1 MSLRS
6 TVFCAL
12 FAVPFVVTAQDRPPA
27 VPAAKP
33 PARVP
38 TPNDTLVSPEVS
50 ADRQITFR
58 LYAPKAEQVRL
69 AAEFKDANKLEL
81 SKAENGVWS
90 GTAMVDAGT
99 YRYTFTVD
107 GVRTNDPKNPMIS
120 ESVGNTSSVV
130 VVPGASYMDASTD
143 VPHGAVAAVY
153 YKSTALNGRMR
164 RMHVY
169 TPPGY
174 EMGGNQKYPVF
185 YLLHGSGDNDDCWTS
200 VGRANFIFDNL
211 IAAKKAKPMVVVM
224 PAGHTTSQFAPGA
237 TDEFLNDFSSD
248 LVPYVEKHYR
258 VSTDR
263 KDTALAGLSMGGG
276 QTLNILGKHPE
287 QFAYIG
293 VFSAGIF
300 SRPTGGLEDWEKQ
313 NAAVLDSAGMKKG
326 LKVFWFST
334 GVDDRLLST
343 SKATVEMFNK
353 HGFKAEFKESAG
365 GHTWINWRE
374 YLNIFT
380 PLLFQ

>member
-130 VVPGASYMDASTD
+130 CSAWVALRLVETGGASVGSAR
-143 VPHGAVAAVY
+143 
-153 YKSTALNGRMR
+153 STAS
-164 RMHVY
+164 
-169 TPPGY
+169 
-174 EMGGNQKYPVF
+174 
-185 YLLHGSGDNDDCWTS
+185 GSFTS
-200 VGRANFIFDNL
+200 GTV
-211 IAAKKAKPMVVVM
+211 
-224 PAGHTTSQFAPGA
+224 
-237 TDEFLNDFSSD
+237 
-248 LVPYVEKHYR
+248 
-258 VSTDR
+258 
-263 KDTALAGLSMGGG
+263 
-276 QTLNILGKHPE
+276 
-287 QFAYIG
+287 
-293 VFSAGIF
+293 
-300 SRPTGGLEDWEKQ
+300 
-313 NAAVLDSAGMKKG
+313 AV
-326 LKVFWFST
+326 
-334 GVDDRLLST
+334 
-343 SKATVEMFNK
+343 
-353 HGFKAEFKESAG
+353 ESAG
-365 GHTWINWRE
+365 NLKPRATSHTASVHPWRRACSTSSRSASSGSTVWTQMP
-374 YLNIFT
+374 LNAA
-380 PLLFQ
+380 LM